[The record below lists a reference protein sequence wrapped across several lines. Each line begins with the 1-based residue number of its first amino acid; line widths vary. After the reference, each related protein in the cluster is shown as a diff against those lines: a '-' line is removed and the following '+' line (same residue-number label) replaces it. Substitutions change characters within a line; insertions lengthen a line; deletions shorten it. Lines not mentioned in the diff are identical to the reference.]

1 MNTLARNGF
10 FRTGFLYALLCVA
23 AATHAGSIWIEG
35 EDADIRENTPHRWWY
50 DTVKKDVLSGGGW
63 ISHFNKDA
71 PGRVGFRF
79 AVETGGTYTFWLR
92 ANPAKS
98 RLSWRLD
105 GGTWQPVDFGG
116 DLRGKINI
124 AADNKPDLRYI
135 AWVKVGGLKLAKG
148 DHLLECRF
156 HSDARNHGAI
166 DCLCLSD
173 EGFVPSGTRTPGGS
187 AAGTETVAGPKDAV
201 WIEGES
207 AADDSFTG
215 HSWYDSVK
223 KDVLSGGTWL
233 SNFNRENATARYTFQ
248 IVAADTYTFWLR
260 ANPVKAK
267 MRYRLDGGDWKPVD
281 FGTARDRINIA
292 ADNKPDLRFI
302 GWVRLGT
309 VDLDAGK
316 HTASFS
322 IPGGVNHHGAIDC
335 FAFVRIPF
343 APSGARKPAVGKPGS
358 AGPKDWF
365 VVVPDD
371 DAFSERSV
379 IDLSGLNEPTGT
391 HGFLRRDGDALRFEK
406 ADAPVK
412 FWGCGFSFN
421 SLRGRD
427 RMLRAVKFLAKHG
440 INMIRQHTVISA
452 VGFLKD
458 GAFDADRIDAFDWF
472 VSLLAKHGIY
482 MTWSI
487 NYPHHG
493 PFIRKE
499 DGYPPKLFAELKP
512 NRDGVACAGDLVN
525 FMRPLQDIQYRYLKA
540 LLAHK
545 NPYTGRTYADEPTL
559 AVLEIQNESC
569 AFWHGALNR
578 MRAGKLPEHARI
590 VRGRWFRWCKQ
601 KYGSEKKLREA
612 WGGLDKKDDW
622 AGGELAL
629 MGAYHLGAKGPR
641 YEYTGRR
648 RRAGDFIRFL
658 AGMQRAF
665 YDRRVKE
672 MRDRGFKGV
681 TVTTAWRSGGPAA
694 EAANLWCD
702 TAGDMIDRHNYFGG
716 GAGRHRIVEG
726 AVNAASHL
734 TDPGSGLLGLGMLQ
748 VDGRPF
754 SVSEWS
760 MMPPN
765 PCKLEAA
772 PLVAF
777 YGMGL
782 QGWDSSLH
790 FNGAGCRIG
799 SGWPG
804 LSKYVT
810 FTPHYIGQFPALAF
824 AVRKG
829 HVAEGDVV
837 AVRRLSTEDLFAGV
851 DPLGQDFTG
860 GGHDIKNIVGAART
874 PPACLAAGRVTIAF
888 EKGED
893 EAADPGTCRDPDAQV
908 IRSSTGQLVWDYGTG
923 VVQLTGPKTQAV
935 VGRADGASFDLDGVR
950 LDIATPFVSVI
961 FTPLDDRPL
970 AESGHILLTAMA
982 RDRQTGTAYG
992 GGGKQLVR
1000 IGGPPLEMEPVRAT
1014 VRLKG
1019 DRPKEVNI
1027 LDIYGVPTGRTVE
1040 PADDG
1045 SFAIDG
1051 RWATYYYEIKR

>member
-1 MNTLARNGF
+1 MSTPARNGF
-10 FRTGFLYALLCVA
+10 FKAGFLYALLFVA
-23 AATHAGSIWIEG
+23 AAANAGSIWIEG
-35 EDADIRENTPHRWWY
+35 EDADVRENTPHRWWY
-50 DTVKKDVLSGGGW
+50 DKVKKDVLSGGDW

-79 AVETGGTYTFWLR
+79 AVERGGTYTFWLR
-92 ANPAKS
+92 ANPTKS

-105 GGTWQPVDFGG
+105 GGTWQPVDFSG

-135 AWVKVGGLKLAKG
+135 AWVKVGTPALKKG

-156 HSDARNHGAI
+156 HSDAQNHGAI

-173 EGFVPSGTRTPGGS
+173 EGFVPSGTRKPGGS
-187 AAGTETVAGPKDAV
+187 AAGTETVAGP
-201 WIEGES
+201 E
-207 AADDSFTG
+207 
-215 HSWYDSVK
+215 
-223 KDVLSGGTWL
+223 
-233 SNFNRENATARYTFQ
+233 
-248 IVAADTYTFWLR
+248 
-260 ANPVKAK
+260 
-267 MRYRLDGGDWKPVD
+267 
-281 FGTARDRINIA
+281 
-292 ADNKPDLRFI
+292 
-302 GWVRLGT
+302 
-309 VDLDAGK
+309 
-316 HTASFS
+316 
-322 IPGGVNHHGAIDC
+322 
-335 FAFVRIPF
+335 
-343 APSGARKPAVGKPGS
+343 
-358 AGPKDWF
+358 DWF

-371 DAFSERSV
+371 DAFSPRSV
-379 IDLSGLNEPTGT
+379 IDISGLNEPTGT
-391 HGFLRRDGDALRFEK
+391 HGFLQRDGDALRFEK
-406 ADAPVK
+406 ADRPVK

-421 SLRGRD
+421 SLRGKD
-427 RMLRAVKFLAKHG
+427 RMRQAVKFLAKHG
-440 INMIRQHTVISA
+440 INMVRQHTVISA
-452 VGFLKD
+452 VGFLQD
-458 GAFDADRIDAFDWF
+458 GAFDPDRIDAFDRF

-493 PFIRKE
+493 AFIRKE
-499 DGYPPKLFAELKP
+499 DGYPPKLFAELKTG
-512 NRDGVACAGDLVN
+512 RDGVACAGDLVN

-540 LLAHK
+540 LMTHE
-545 NPYTGRTYADEPTL
+545 NPYTHRTYADEPTV

-578 MRAGKLPEHARI
+578 MRAGKLPQHAKI
-590 VRGRWFRWCKQ
+590 VRGRWFRWCKR
-601 KYGSEKKLREA
+601 KYGSEEKLREA

-641 YEYTGRR
+641 YEYAGRR

-658 AGMQRAF
+658 AEMQRAF
-665 YDRRVKE
+665 YDRREKE
-672 MRDRGFKGV
+672 MRDLGFKGV

-726 AVNAASHL
+726 NVNAASHL

-748 VDGRPF
+748 VAGRPF

-765 PCKLEAA
+765 PYKLEAA

-790 FNGAGCRIG
+790 FNGAGARIG

-829 HVAEGDVV
+829 HIAEGEAV
-837 AVRRLSTEDLFAGV
+837 AVRRLSTGELFAGV

-860 GGHDIKNIVGAART
+860 GGHDIKKITGEAKT

-893 EAADPGTCRDPDAQV
+893 RAADLGIYRDPDAQV

-935 VGRADGASFDLDGVR
+935 VGRAGGASFDLDGAQ
-950 LDIATPFVSVI
+950 LDIKTPFVSVI

-970 AESGHILLTAMA
+970 AASGHILLTAMA

-992 GGGKQLVR
+992 KGGKKLDR
-1000 IGGPPLEMEPVRAT
+1000 IGGPPLLMEPVRAT
-1014 VRLKG
+1014 IRLKG
-1019 DRPKEVNI
+1019 GRPKQINI
-1027 LDIYGVPTGRTVE
+1027 LDIYGVPTGRTVP

-1045 SFAIDG
+1045 SFTVDG
-1051 RWATYYYEIKR
+1051 RWATYYYEIRR